1 MTLYVEIQHRS
12 RELSILYRIF
22 FMKNGYKLY
31 IYPRL
36 SHIQMF
42 RDTCM
47 NTGRT
52 FLNVELHSGSP
63 FPHGSRRPL
72 L

>member
-1 MTLYVEIQHRS
+1 MR
-12 RELSILYRIF
+12 
-22 FMKNGYKLY
+22 NGYKLY
-31 IYPRL
+31 VYPWL

-47 NTGRT
+47 NMGRT

-63 FPHGSRRPL
+63 FPYSSRRPL
-72 L
+72 LQIHVIQIEVVDGVDFE